1 MLELLVEKLGLFSAA
16 AVGLIALGFAAMF
29 LFFSGSAAL
38 ILAHF
43 LRFVRPARAGLTCIA
58 LGVAAAAGLGWLGAH
73 AAGPEAAPAVPWW
86 ALAAWQAL
94 AGLSVWLLARAT
106 RLHRALGWG
115 LVALV
120 GASLLLLLG
129 AQSAAALQGA
139 AETSL
144 QLLALVLS
152 STALGAWP
160 LVIGGL
166 LLHRA
171 QRSFEWGISV
181 RYLVARRRQTVIS
194 VITGICVLGVALGV
208 AVITVV
214 ISVMNGFSRMWEEK
228 IIGARAH
235 FSVHS
240 HAGDLTA
247 YRELVERI
255 GALPGVE
262 GATPSLSAEAIVRG
276 EGGQIQSVMLKGVDP
291 ESVGRATDLVQT
303 LEEGSL
309 ADLAPAPDP
318 DGQGE
323 LHGVIVG
330 SELAGRML
338 LRIGD
343 PLVLISPLGGRPT
356 PLGPA
361 PRMLRFRVAGTFRS
375 GFFQFDEGYVYTS
388 LAGAQ
393 HFMKLGDVAGSIE
406 VRTPDAYRSQ
416 QVADA
421 VSEALGPLYYAR
433 DWKEFFPGFFQA
445 LATERVMMF
454 VLLSFIMVVA
464 GFIIIATLIMMI
476 MEKTR
481 DIAILKTMGCDDDA
495 ILRIFAVQGLAIGL
509 VGVLL
514 GLGIGLVFT
523 INLDVIQRNVEN
535 LIGIDVLPASVYQ
548 LSGLPYDVEPGQLL
562 LISLIAMTLSVGA
575 TLLPSWQAARL
586 DPAEGL
592 RYE

>member
-1 MLELLVEKLGLFSAA
+1 MFDALFEKLGLLSAL
-16 AVGLIALGFAAMF
+16 AVGLIAVGFAAMF

-38 ILAHF
+38 ILGHF
-43 LRFVRPARAGLTCIA
+43 LRFTRSLRSGLVCIA
-58 LGVAAAAGLGWLGAH
+58 LGVIGAAGLSLLAPAP
-73 AAGPEAAPAVPWW
+73 AAGQEAPPWW
-86 ALAAWQAL
+86 ALPAWQAL
-94 AGLSVWLLARAT
+94 ASTAVWGLTRAT

-115 LVALV
+115 LVALLV
-120 GASLLLLLG
+120 I
-129 AQSAAALQGA
+129 SAGLMVAALNSPALAGA
-139 AETSL
+139 AEAAY
-144 QLLALVLS
+144 QILALVLI
-152 STALGAWP
+152 STAIGAWP

-166 LLHRA
+166 VLHRMR
-171 QRSFEWGISV
+171 RSFEWGISV

-214 ISVMNGFSRMWEEK
+214 ISVMNGFSHMWEEK
-228 IIGARAH
+228 IIGTRAH

-240 HAGDLTA
+240 HLGNLPDYVELTRRI
-247 YRELVERI
+247 RE
-255 GALPGVE
+255 LPGVE
-262 GATPSLSAEAIVRG
+262 GATPALTAEAIVRG
-276 EGGQIQSVMLKGVDP
+276 EDGEIQSVMLKGIDP
-291 ESVGRATDLVQT
+291 ETVGSATDLLDT
-303 LEEGSL
+303 LQEGTL
-309 ADLAPAPDP
+309 DGLAPSET
-318 DGQGE
+318 DGGE
-323 LHGVIVG
+323 SLYGVIIG
-330 SELAGRML
+330 DELAHRML
-338 LRIGD
+338 LRVGD
-343 PLVLISPLGGRPT
+343 PLILISPLGGRPT

-375 GFFQFDEGYVYTS
+375 GFFQFDEGYVYAS

-393 HFMKLGDVAGSIE
+393 HFMKLGDVAAAIE
-406 VRTPDAYRSQ
+406 VRTTDAYRSQ
-416 QVADA
+416 QVADG
-421 VSEALGPLYYAR
+421 VTLALAGPYYTR

-495 ILRIFAVQGLAIGL
+495 ILRIFAVQGLVIGL

-523 INLDVIQRNVEN
+523 INLDVIQRTVEGM
-535 LIGIDVLPASVYQ
+535 IGIDVLPASVYQ
-548 LSGLPYDVEPGQLL
+548 LSGLPYDVEPGQLV
-562 LISLIAMTLSVGA
+562 LISVIAMTLSVGA

>member
-1 MLELLVEKLGLFSAA
+1 
-16 AVGLIALGFAAMF
+16 
-29 LFFSGSAAL
+29 
-38 ILAHF
+38 
-43 LRFVRPARAGLTCIA
+43 
-58 LGVAAAAGLGWLGAH
+58 
-73 AAGPEAAPAVPWW
+73 
-86 ALAAWQAL
+86 
-94 AGLSVWLLARAT
+94 
-106 RLHRALGWG
+106 
-115 LVALV
+115 
-120 GASLLLLLG
+120 
-129 AQSAAALQGA
+129 
-139 AETSL
+139 
-144 QLLALVLS
+144 
-152 STALGAWP
+152 
-160 LVIGGL
+160 
-166 LLHRA
+166 
-171 QRSFEWGISV
+171 
-181 RYLVARRRQTVIS
+181 VIS

-235 FSVHS
+235 FSVQS
-240 HAGDLTA
+240 HAGDLPD
-247 YRELVERI
+247 YRELLARVS
-255 GALPGVE
+255 AVPGVE
-262 GATPSLSAEAIVRG
+262 GATPSLAAEAIVRG

-291 ESVGRATDLVQT
+291 ATVGRATDLLQT
-303 LEEGSL
+303 IQQGRLD
-309 ADLAPAPDP
+309 DLAPQPDAEGG
-318 DGQGE
+318 DALYGI
-323 LHGVIVG
+323 IVG
-330 SELAGRML
+330 GELAGRLL
-338 LRIGD
+338 LRVGD

-361 PRMLRFRVAGTFRS
+361 PRMVRFRVAGTFRS
-375 GFFQFDEGYVYTS
+375 GFFQFDESYVYTS
-388 LAGAQ
+388 LEGAQ
-393 HFMKLGDVAGSIE
+393 HFMKLPDVAGAIE

-416 QVADA
+416 QVAQA
-421 VSEALGPLYYAR
+421 VSDALGPLYYTR

-514 GLGIGLVFT
+514 GLGMGLVFT

-548 LSGLPYDVEPGQLL
+548 LSGLPYAVEPAQLV
-562 LISLIAMTLSVGA
+562 LISVIAMTLSVGA
-575 TLLPSWQAARL
+575 TLLPSWQASRL

>member
-1 MLELLVEKLGLFSAA
+1 MFEALFEKLGLLSAL
-16 AVGLIALGFAAMF
+16 AVGLIALGFGAMF

-38 ILAHF
+38 ILGHF
-43 LRFVRPARAGLTCIA
+43 VRFARPARAGLVCIA
-58 LGVAAAAGLGWLGAH
+58 AGVVAAALLGLL
-73 AAGPEAAPAVPWW
+73 APAPAEGEIAAPWW

-94 AGLSVWLLARAT
+94 ASAAIWALARAT
-106 RLHRALGWG
+106 RLHRVLGWG
-115 LVALV
+115 LLALIAVCVAL
-120 GASLLLLLG
+120 LIG
-129 AQSAAALQGA
+129 AQSAPYLASA
-139 AETSL
+139 AESAY
-144 QLLALVLS
+144 QVLALVLL
-152 STALGAWP
+152 STAIGAWP
-160 LVIGGL
+160 LVLGGL
-166 LLHRA
+166 VLHRM

-228 IIGARAH
+228 IIGTRAH

-240 HAGDLTA
+240 HEGELAD
-247 YRELVERI
+247 YRELTARI
-255 GALPGVE
+255 RTLPGVE
-262 GATPSLSAEAIVRG
+262 GATPALSAEAIVRG
-276 EGGQIQSVMLKGVDP
+276 EGGEIQSVMLKGIDP
-291 ESVGRATDLVQT
+291 ETVGSATDLLDT
-303 LEEGSL
+303 LQEGSL
-309 ADLAPAPDP
+309 DDLAQRSDAE
-318 DGQGE
+318 GGE
-323 LHGVIVG
+323 ALYGVIVG
-330 SELAGRML
+330 DELAHRML
-338 LRIGD
+338 LRVGD
-343 PLVLISPLGGRPT
+343 PLILISPLGGRPT

-361 PRMLRFRVAGTFRS
+361 PRMVRFRVAGTFRS

-388 LAGAQ
+388 LPGAQ
-393 HFMKLGDVAGSIE
+393 HFMKLGDVAAAVE
-406 VRTPDAYRSQ
+406 VRTSDAYRSQ
-416 QVADA
+416 QVADGVA
-421 VSEALGPLYYAR
+421 TALAGLYYTR

-523 INLDVIQRNVEN
+523 INLDVIQRTVERM
-535 LIGIDVLPASVYQ
+535 IGIDVLPAAVYQ
-548 LSGLPYDVEPGQLL
+548 LSGLPYDVEPGQLV

>member
-1 MLELLVEKLGLFSAA
+1 MLEALSEKLGLVSAG

-43 LRFVRPARAGLTCIA
+43 LRFARPARAGLPAIA
-58 LGVAAAAGLGWLGAH
+58 LAVLAAAALSLAVPAE
-73 AAGPEAAPAVPWW
+73 AAGNGPVAPWW
-86 ALAAWQAL
+86 SLAAWQGL
-94 AGLSVWLLARAT
+94 AGLGVWLLARAT
-106 RLHRALGWG
+106 RVHRALGFG
-115 LVALV
+115 LAGLIGVSL
-120 GASLLLLLG
+120 GLLLA
-129 AQSAAALQGA
+129 AQRFAALQDA
-139 AETSL
+139 AATAL
-144 QLLALVLS
+144 QLLLIVLAT
-152 STALGAWP
+152 TAIGAWP

-166 LLHRA
+166 VAHRLR
-171 QRSFEWGISV
+171 RSFEWGISV

-240 HAGDLTA
+240 HAGDLSD
-247 YRELVERI
+247 YRALVERVR
-255 GALPGVE
+255 GLPGVE
-262 GATPSLSAEAIVRG
+262 GATPSLAAEAIVRG

-291 ESVGRATDLVQT
+291 ATVGSATDLVASLQ
-303 LEEGSL
+303 EGSL
-309 ADLAPAPDP
+309 DALAPEPDP
-318 DGQGE
+318 EGGAE
-323 LHGVIVG
+323 LYGVIVG
-330 SELAGRML
+330 DELASRLL
-338 LRIGD
+338 LRPGD

-361 PRMLRFRVAGTFRS
+361 PRMVRFRVAGTFRS

-393 HFMKLGDVAGSIE
+393 HFMKLGDVVGSIE
-406 VRTPDAYRSQ
+406 VRTGDAYRSQ
-416 QVADA
+416 QVADGVA
-421 VSEALGPLYYAR
+421 DALGPLYYTR

-514 GLGIGLVFT
+514 GLGMGLVFT
-523 INLDVIQRNVEN
+523 INLDVIQRTVEGM
-535 LIGIDVLPASVYQ
+535 IGIDVLPAAVYQ

>member
-1 MLELLVEKLGLFSAA
+1 
-16 AVGLIALGFAAMF
+16 
-29 LFFSGSAAL
+29 
-38 ILAHF
+38 
-43 LRFVRPARAGLTCIA
+43 
-58 LGVAAAAGLGWLGAH
+58 
-73 AAGPEAAPAVPWW
+73 
-86 ALAAWQAL
+86 
-94 AGLSVWLLARAT
+94 
-106 RLHRALGWG
+106 
-115 LVALV
+115 
-120 GASLLLLLG
+120 
-129 AQSAAALQGA
+129 
-139 AETSL
+139 
-144 QLLALVLS
+144 
-152 STALGAWP
+152 
-160 LVIGGL
+160 
-166 LLHRA
+166 
-171 QRSFEWGISV
+171 V

-228 IIGARAH
+228 IIGSRAH
-235 FSVHS
+235 FSVQS
-240 HAGDLTA
+240 HAGDLNE
-247 YRELVERI
+247 YRALLARVQ
-255 GALPGVE
+255 ALPGVV
-262 GATPSLSAEAIVRG
+262 GATPSLAAEAIVRG

-291 ESVGRATDLVQT
+291 ETVGSATDLIAT

-309 ADLAPAPDP
+309 ADLAPSEGAE
-318 DGQGE
+318 GTAG
-323 LHGVIVG
+323 LYGVFVG
-330 SELAGRML
+330 SELAARLL
-338 LRIGD
+338 LRTGD

-361 PRMLRFRVAGTFRS
+361 PRMVRFRVAGTFRS

-393 HFMKLGDVAGSIE
+393 NFMKLGDVAGSIE
-406 VRTPDAYRSQ
+406 VRTPDAYRSR
-416 QVADA
+416 QVAEE
-421 VSEALGPLYYAR
+421 VSDALGPLYFTR

-523 INLDVIQRNVEN
+523 INLDVIQRNVER

-548 LSGLPYDVEPGQLL
+548 LSGLPYDVEPGQLV
-562 LISLIAMTLSVGA
+562 LISVIAMTLSVGA